1 MGKIK
6 SYKLFIA
13 LVMVVLLA
21 FVGCR
26 GEENID
32 DVNQSIGDDAKQN
45 ILVWSY
51 YETGAQREALEA
63 LLNGFNDAQNTYTAS
78 WQYVPMADFAKK
90 ISIGYTQESL
100 PDIVII
106 DHPNMKPFV
115 DLGIFEDI
123 TNEVYSW
130 ENRDDY
136 YTNALNTNEFYDRY
150 FGIPF
155 CSNNLALFCNTSVLS
170 EKNIAVPT
178 DWESFIEACEQLEDG
193 GQLAFGMSGTSGE
206 QSAYQFLP
214 WILGITSW
222 EEQFEGDKSKVA
234 FERIHQLIEAGYMSR
249 NIINWSQVDVARK
262 FNSQDIVM
270 MENGPWVL
278 PQLIEE
284 GVTFSVEPLPLGQD
298 RTTILGGE
306 NIAIIRGKNVKGAI
320 ELFRY
325 YNRDD
330 VMELVNTLSFSVPP
344 RRSIAKKM
352 KKDNP
357 YMGIFI
363 DQMEEAYVRNSIGY
377 WPQASTQLSE
387 SVYQIVR
394 EEVTLEDVYRVFS
407 NYIKDIE
414 EH

>member
-1 MGKIK
+1 MATI
-6 SYKLFIA
+6 
-13 LVMVVLLA
+13 VLL
-21 FVGCR
+21 FLVSGCR
-26 GEENID
+26 GDAIKMDNET
-32 DVNQSIGDDAKQN
+32 VNHNDEKQE

-63 LLNGFNDAQNTYTAS
+63 LLNGFNDSQDRYTAS
-78 WQYVPMADFAKK
+78 WQYVPMAEFAKK

-130 ENRDDY
+130 KNRDDY
-136 YTNALNTNEFYDRY
+136 YENALSTNEFYDRY

-155 CSNNLALFCNTSVLS
+155 CSNNLALFCNTSLMEEQGIVL
-170 EKNIAVPT
+170 PT
-178 DWESFIEACEQLEDG
+178 DWKSFIEACDTYSPFNHEEG
-193 GQLAFGMSGTSGE
+193 YAFGMSGTKGE

-222 EEQFEGDKSKVA
+222 EDQFEGDKSMLA
-234 FERIHQLIEAGYMSR
+234 FERIHQLIEEGYMSR

-262 FNSQDIVM
+262 FNSQEIMM

-284 GVTFSVEPLPLGQD
+284 GTAFSIEPLPFGKEQ
-298 RTTILGGE
+298 TTILGGE
-306 NIAIIRGKNVKGAI
+306 NMAIIRGKNVEGAI

-330 VMELVNTLSFSVPP
+330 VMEFVNTLSFSVPP
-344 RRSIAKKM
+344 RRSIASKIKE
-352 KKDNP
+352 DTP
-357 YMGIFI
+357 YMALFI
-363 DQMEEAYVRNSIGY
+363 DQMEEAYSRNDVGY

-387 SVYQIVR
+387 SMFQIVR
-394 EEVTLEDVYRVFS
+394 EEVSLEEVYDRYKK
-407 NYIKDIE
+407 YIKDIE